1 MSLFWKKYRITFE
14 LPTKDNKW
22 FRYAT
27 VEFEQKRNWYWLH
40 SYLIGTNNAALH
52 RCVLNCIKEFF
63 KIWINLNYMYEGEDP
78 NRLIDEKKLEI
89 ANKKLNTL
97 WKTDWQPSISGKIRN
112 IEITYLIR

>member
-22 FRYAT
+22 FRYVTA
-27 VEFEQKRNWYWLH
+27 EFEQKRNWYWFVFEN
-40 SYLIGTNNAALH
+40 IALH
-52 RCVLNCIKEFF
+52 RCVLNHIRTWF
-63 KIWINLNYMYEGEDP
+63 KLNIDLNYMYEGEDP